1 MSVAVKNAAGV
12 IFISQESEANT
23 LPAYCPRKLR
33 AKRNFLRN
41 REFLVRK

>member
-23 LPAYCPRKLR
+23 LPAYCPRKWR
-33 AKRNFLRN
+33 AKGAILCIF
-41 REFLVRK
+41 